1 MRKPIAINS
10 NDWHIDE
17 SNLGEI
23 PGLISQKIKLA
34 KQIGVR
40 ILICTGDIF
49 QSRKAQKES
58 VLNCFK
64 AILDDIHANDMILY
78 AIPGNHDKTDYS
90 SYSSFLD
97 PFSTHPA
104 LKLITT
110 ATQVTFSGIECCFIP
125 FFEEQV
131 WLEEFKKVKQSYSI
145 LFTHIAVNGS
155 VNNNHTKVESTITPG
170 LFKNVEV
177 FLGHYHNYQ
186 DVTSNIHHLPSLKQ
200 NNFGENDFKGF
211 TVIYDDCSFEIVKS
225 EFKKYITYNLNVR
238 DINFKQLMQQYSEQ
252 TFDNYIKVKL
262 TGPKSEIKS
271 IDLDGYKLAGIK
283 IDTIFDEL
291 ISKDIVHIDLSN
303 KETILEH
310 FQLFCQERDI
320 NYEEG
325 LKYLK
330 QSIDGQL

>member
-34 KQIGVR
+34 KEKGVKT
-40 ILICTGDIF
+40 LICTGDIF

-64 AILDDIHANDMILY
+64 SILDDIYTNNMILY
-78 AIPGNHDKTDYS
+78 AIPGNHDKTDYKS
-90 SYSSFLD
+90 FSSFLD
-97 PFSTHPA
+97 PFDTHPA
-104 LKLITT
+104 LKLMTT
-110 ATQVTFSGIECCFIP
+110 TTKVTISNVECYFIP
-125 FFEEQV
+125 FFEEQI
-131 WLEEFKKVKQSYSI
+131 WLQEFKKIPVKYDI
-145 LFTHIAVNGS
+145 LFSHIAVNGS
-155 VNNNHTKVESTITPG
+155 VNNNHTKVESSITPG
-170 LFKNVEV
+170 LFKDVEV

-186 DVTSNIHHLPSLKQ
+186 DVAVNIHHLPSLKQ
-200 NNFGENDFKGF
+200 NNFGENDLKGF

-225 EFKKYITYNLNVR
+225 DFKKYVTYNVNVR
-238 DINFKQLMQQYSEQ
+238 DINFKKLMQQYSEE
-252 TFDNYIKVKL
+252 TFNSYIKVKL

-271 IDLDGYKLAGIK
+271 IDLDSYKFAGIK

-291 ISKDIVHIDLSN
+291 VSKDIVHIDLSN

-325 LKYLK
+325 LQYLK
-330 QSIDGQL
+330 KTING